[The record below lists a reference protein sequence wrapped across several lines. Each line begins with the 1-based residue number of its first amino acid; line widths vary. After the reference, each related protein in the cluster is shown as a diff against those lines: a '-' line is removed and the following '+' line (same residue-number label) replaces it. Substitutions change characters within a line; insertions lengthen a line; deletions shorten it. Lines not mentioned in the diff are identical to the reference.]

1 MEIDNGGMEL
11 MWWSHSGGEWWWMLF
26 GGLWMIIFW
35 GVIIGLVLWGIR
47 QFTRDRARDA
57 GPRETPLEIAQ
68 RRLARGELT
77 REEFEELKQS
87 LQ

>member
-1 MEIDNGGMEL
+1 MGL

-35 GVIIGLVLWGIR
+35 GVIIGLVVWAIR
-47 QFTRDRARDA
+47 QFTRGKARDA
-57 GPRETPLEIAQ
+57 APRETPLEIAQ
-68 RRLARGELT
+68 GRLARGELT
-77 REEFEELKQS
+77 REEFEDLKQS